1 MARVDVG
8 AWEARSRPR
17 RRSLVLGGGILL
29 VLALVAVFA
38 PVVAGHDPLAQDPAN
53 LLADP
58 SWRHPLG
65 TDHLGRDIWARLVHA
80 TRIDLPV
87 AFLAVLAPFCL
98 GTALGLV
105 AGYLGSFADSLFMR
119 IGEVVLAFPF
129 NVLVIAL
136 VFVCGSGVTGIL
148 IAFTAV
154 GWVSYLIIVRGEVLT
169 EKRQEYVLAARAL
182 GYSRRRI
189 LLRHLL
195 PNVITQAIVY
205 AMSDIVMT
213 ITTIV
218 ALGFLGLGIAPPTPE
233 WGSMIADGTEFLVTH
248 WPLAT
253 APGIAV
259 ALTGWGFSLLG
270 DGLADL
276 LRVE

>member
-1 MARVDVG
+1 M
-8 AWEARSRPR
+8 
-17 RRSLVLGGGILL
+17 
-29 VLALVAVFA
+29 LALVAVFA